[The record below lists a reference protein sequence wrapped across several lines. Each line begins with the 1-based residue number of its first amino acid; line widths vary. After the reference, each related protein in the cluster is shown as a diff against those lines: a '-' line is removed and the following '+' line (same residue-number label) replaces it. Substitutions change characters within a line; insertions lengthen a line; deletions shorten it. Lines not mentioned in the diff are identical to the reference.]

1 MVKIDINADY
11 SALTE
16 TTETNPK
23 APKIKIDDRFRV
35 TKYNNL
41 FSKGYTKNS
50 SREIFIIN
58 TVLKTNPWTY
68 KIKDVKEE
76 KIIENFLWKR
86 YWVNYFKIELLSRT
100 RQSY

>member
-11 SALTE
+11 SSLTE

-76 KIIENFLWKR
+76 KIIENFL
-86 YWVNYFKIELLSRT
+86 
-100 RQSY
+100 

>member
-11 SALTE
+11 SSLTE

-41 FSKGYTKNS
+41 FSKGYTENS

-58 TVLKTNPWTY
+58 TVLKTNPWT
-68 KIKDVKEE
+68 
-76 KIIENFLWKR
+76 
-86 YWVNYFKIELLSRT
+86 
-100 RQSY
+100 